1 MILDILKATIKPL
14 LGPLLDKIP
23 DVNERR
29 RLEAST
35 EQGILAA
42 VSSVV
47 LAQIS
52 VNEQEAKHASIF
64 VAGWRP
70 YIGWVCGFALAWNFI
85 LLPLIMW
92 VAFLFDAD
100 LKGAPKLDSTELYV
114 ILGGMLGTATLR
126 SIDKRNGVARSS
138 L

>member
-1 MILDILKATIKPL
+1 
-14 LGPLLDKIP
+14 
-23 DVNERR
+23 
-29 RLEAST
+29 
-35 EQGILAA
+35 
-42 VSSVV
+42 
-47 LAQIS
+47 
-52 VNEQEAKHASIF
+52 
-64 VAGWRP
+64 
-70 YIGWVCGFALAWNFI
+70 
-85 LLPLIMW
+85 MW